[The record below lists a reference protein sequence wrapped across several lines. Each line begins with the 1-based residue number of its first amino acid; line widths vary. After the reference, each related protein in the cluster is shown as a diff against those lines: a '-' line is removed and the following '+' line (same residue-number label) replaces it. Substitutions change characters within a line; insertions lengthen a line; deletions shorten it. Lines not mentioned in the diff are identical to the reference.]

1 MSMSDRIRVHRRES
15 LCPHYQKII
24 KRTEEET
31 GNNRQSAMDARDNDL
46 YQVSLMESHDRIEF
60 YPELAVELHDCEKSV
75 IYKQIMIL
83 PEKS

>member
-1 MSMSDRIRVHRRES
+1 
-15 LCPHYQKII
+15 
-24 KRTEEET
+24 
-31 GNNRQSAMDARDNDL
+31 MDARDNDL

-60 YPELAVELHDCEKSV
+60 YPELAVELHDCKKSV